1 MSDIKFD
8 GEWVNVEGFVLKS
21 QTTDF
26 MLDHASRRTVQGG
39 HRRALVHDFA
49 DPDSM
54 SAGESL
60 SRVRM
65 FQLGLPRPRLQVERE
80 DDRGLIGQV
89 DFDWGDVV
97 GEFDGKVKYRI
108 PEGADPADAGEIVWR
123 EKQREDRLRLSS
135 GSRFARWGWDDA
147 LRMTPLR
154 DILMESGLPIVRA
167 GLTDS
172 RGRYGGPDRPYRTRE
187 RGLA

>member
-1 MSDIKFD
+1 MGKF
-8 GEWVNVEGFVLKS
+8 
-21 QTTDF
+21 
-26 MLDHASRRTVQGG
+26 
-39 HRRALVHDFA
+39 AL
-49 DPDSM
+49 
-54 SAGESL
+54 
-60 SRVRM
+60 
-65 FQLGLPRPRLQVERE
+65 
-80 DDRGLIGQV
+80 RGLAQSLARELSPQGIHV
-89 DFDWGDVV
+89 AHVV
-97 GEFDGKVKYRI
+97 ID
-108 PEGADPADAGEIVWR
+108 

-187 RGLA
+187 RGVA